1 MKKVIFVFAAI
12 FMLAFGTNAQVA
24 VTIMPNDSVGYV
36 EQFPADIPVPVYDTD
51 SIVSI
56 DTAFG
61 PHGEILNIDTNYLYV
76 RTDTLH
82 TGFYYLHAVANSGY
96 TFDRWEVTTFYNQ
109 YFDLDSMVYIDSSW
123 SETIVQNNIENGT
136 SYDGWLDWDM
146 GIPDMN
152 DTCSLPWIDTTVDS
166 VIVIA
171 YFNTD
176 TTNVGFITI
185 DNTPYLNVY
194 PNPTNNTIVIDAD
207 FNSVTL
213 YNLNGTI
220 LYNGAESVLDLTKY
234 NSGVYF
240 VAVRFNNGTKIVKV
254 VKR

>member
-76 RTDTLH
+76 RTDTVH
-82 TGFYYLHAVANSGY
+82 TGFYDLHAVANSGY

-109 YFDLDSMVYIDSSW
+109 YFDPDSAIYIDSSW
-123 SETIVQNNIENGT
+123 SETIVQNNVENDIN
-136 SYDGWLDWDM
+136 YDGWLDWDM
-146 GIPDMN
+146 GIPDMS
-152 DTCSLPWIDTTVDS
+152 DSAVLSYVDPMVDS
-166 VIVIA
+166 VRVVA

-176 TTNVGFITI
+176 TNNVGIA
-185 DNTPYLNVY
+185 DNGNFEFVLY
-194 PNPTNNTIVIDAD
+194 PNPTNGVVTIDAD
-207 FNSVTL
+207 FNSITL
-213 YNLNGTI
+213 YGLNGTI
-220 LYNGAESVLDLTKY
+220 LYNGTNNVLDLTKY

-240 VAVRFNNGTKIVKV
+240 VAIHHNNGCKVVKIVK
-254 VKR
+254 R